1 MNVLHISRTM
11 GQGGAE
17 KIVFQLCCNNDVENN
32 VVASTG
38 GDFAERLEKKGVRH
52 YLIPDI
58 DRKNPLLIIKTLVIL
73 NNIIKKEKIDIV
85 HSHHRMAAFY
95 AKLLQI
101 IHKHLKHVYTAHNV
115 FYGKRSLMRFAL
127 RNSQIVACG
136 DTVKQNLIEEYRIEE
151 DRIKL
156 IYNAVDAPDFRKVEK
171 TFDTQGR
178 PCIGTIGR
186 LSKQKGIDI
195 FLKAIG
201 YLKEK
206 YPMVLGVII
215 GDGEDKDK
223 LIGLSEK
230 LGIQENVVFLG
241 YRSDVFSIIK
251 SVDFIALCSRWEGF
265 PLTPIE
271 TFAMRKTIV
280 ASNIKN
286 NLEIIIDGYNGKIF
300 EKDNYLDLANRIL
313 ELFDPQYRAVLE
325 ERAFLSYTEKYS
337 YDHFIKEYKDIYL
350 GDCV

>member
-1 MNVLHISRTM
+1 M

-17 KIVFQLCCNNDVENN
+17 KIVYQLCCDNGANKN
-32 VVASTG
+32 VVVSVG
-38 GDFAERLEKKGVRH
+38 GDYVVKLEKKGIKH
-52 YLIPDI
+52 YYVSDI
-58 DRKNPLLIIKTLVIL
+58 DKKNPLLIIKTLVIL

-95 AKLLQI
+95 ARLLQI

-201 YLKEK
+201 SLKEK
-206 YPMVLGVII
+206 YPMVLGVVI

-271 TFAMRKTIV
+271 TFAMKKTIV

-300 EKDNYLDLANRIL
+300 EKDNYLDLANKFL

-325 ERAFLSYTEKYS
+325 EQAFLSYTEKYR
-337 YDHFIKEYKDIYL
+337 YDHFIKEYSAIYL